1 MSDEI
6 LLDKIIEQYK
16 HLAEI
21 YPDSLS
27 IAASLEDYQD
37 LKISNAQRKI
47 AKTSLRSSKKEKT
60 TAKTS

>member
-27 IAASLEDYQD
+27 ITASLEDYQD
-37 LKISNAQRKI
+37 LKISNTQKRI
-47 AKTSLRSSKKEKT
+47 SKTSHRSS
-60 TAKTS
+60 S

>member
-1 MSDEI
+1 MNEEN
-6 LLDKIIEQYK
+6 LLDTIIEQYK

-47 AKTSLRSSKKEKT
+47 IKTTQKSSKKGKT
-60 TAKTS
+60 AVKTS